1 VANHEAD
8 FGRNYALLKNPHATK
23 PWAFEK
29 FRQPVHDLL
38 RLENYLWFLPRKE
51 LVFKEHESLSVQP
64 TSQAVKPI
72 AIV

>member
-1 VANHEAD
+1 
-8 FGRNYALLKNPHATK
+8 
-23 PWAFEK
+23 
-29 FRQPVHDLL
+29 LL